1 MSDKANEKKESETEQ
16 EQEAKVEKQI
26 EKIEKEDEKLADKI
40 VQLQQK
46 LQENENKIAEYE
58 ERIKSINSDY
68 AKKIT
73 EKAEQA
79 NEIVKNKI
87 KELEEKHNSTIS
99 EVKKYGAEK
108 AIIEFIDIIQQ
119 LKSAINFK
127 SDDPKIN
134 NFLMGFKMFA
144 QMFDNALSNVNVSEI
159 IVKVGDDF
167 DPATMDAFDTTN
179 NPELDNDKVSEVISN
194 AYKLHDRIVKHAV
207 VKVNK
212 K

>member
-1 MSDKANEKKESETEQ
+1 MSEKTQQNTESKEEQ
-16 EQEAKVEKQI
+16 KQEAKAEKEI

-40 VQLQQK
+40 AQLQQK

-58 ERIKSINSDY
+58 EKIKAINSDY
-68 AKKIT
+68 ARKVS

-87 KELEEKHNSTIS
+87 KELEEKHNSTVS
-99 EVKKYGAEK
+99 DVKKYGAEK

-144 QMFDNALSNVNVSEI
+144 QMFDNALSNVNVNEI
-159 IVKVGDDF
+159 VVKVGDDF
-167 DPATMDAFDTTN
+167 DPAIMDAFDTTN